1 MPVSP
6 LSLDQGLRILLN
18 LQLQRHTHSFLG
30 KKQFHFYLHRFC
42 TWKQWVVWFAY
53 AKVRELSGQSSVTLN
68 GFTEDSQI
76 ITL

>member
-1 MPVSP
+1 
-6 LSLDQGLRILLN
+6 
-18 LQLQRHTHSFLG
+18 
-30 KKQFHFYLHRFC
+30 
-42 TWKQWVVWFAY
+42 VVWFAY